1 MIMLTKLLK
10 IQEKIN
16 DYFLSSD
23 WEENLLILKVI
34 SVLISALLLFIIFF
48 LTFRLRKS
56 VKKSLELVVGSVSS
70 VGKSTK
76 VVSKEWESVLA
87 KMEKKDESSYK
98 LAVIEADKILDDL
111 LKKIGYLGDDMGER
125 LKKITAAQLSN
136 IDEVWQA
143 HRVRN
148 RVVHEPD
155 FQLTRPQAKRAI
167 EIYQKALE
175 DLEMI

>member
-1 MIMLTKLLK
+1 MLTKFFAV
-10 IQEKIN
+10 QEKIN

-23 WEENLLILKVI
+23 WEETLFVLKII
-34 SVLISALLLFIIFF
+34 SVIFSILLLFIIFF
-48 LTFRLRKS
+48 LIFKLREN
-56 VKKSLELVVGSVSS
+56 VKKSLELVTEKVTSS
-70 VGKSTK
+70 SESAK
-76 VVSKEWESVLA
+76 VVSKEWGSVIE
-87 KMEKKDESSYK
+87 KMGKEDANSHKM
-98 LAVIEADKILDDL
+98 AVIEADKILDDL
-111 LKKIGYLGDDMGER
+111 LKKNGYIGDDMGER
-125 LKKITAAQLSN
+125 LKQLTTAQLSN